1 MQSLPKK
8 VAFKKFLQQI
18 GFRYYLK
25 KTVLI
30 FCRKLL
36 TKVE

>member
-25 KTVLI
+25 KLSS
-30 FCRKLL
+30 FSAGSY
-36 TKVE
+36 